1 MLFDVTADAYGRFM
15 GRYSEPLADQLVAM
29 AGLRATDRVLDV
41 GCGPGA
47 LTAWLVGVAGTGRVT
62 AIDPSSSFV
71 SAVAARLPGRGRPR
85 HLARTATTVL
95 GRRRGPI
102 PRRPPDR
109 PDA

>member
-1 MLFDVTADAYGRFM
+1 MFFDVTADAYGRFM

-47 LTAWLVGVAGTGRVT
+47 LTARLVAVAGTGRVT

-71 SAVAARLPGRGRPR
+71 AAVAARLPGVDVREAS
-85 HLARTATTVL
+85 ARRCRFPTT
-95 GRRRGPI
+95 GSMRRWPSWWCTS
-102 PRRPPDR
+102 
-109 PDA
+109 